1 MIYEL
6 PAGAKTASDIDWT
19 GAVTGVKES
28 PFYRSWYR
36 KNPINEK
43 GDLKSMGKGEGNMVL
58 SYYCRQFTSGKRDSH
73 GRWAPD
79 GRQVAFLSARDKP
92 KSQLYLI
99 AAGVSWALTGDFG
112 ARNIFERLAGLAD
125 GGYTDKPMRPGLQ
138 RIQAGLGLGRIQ
150 AGLGLQRIQAG
161 LGRISG
167 SGRPAACPG
176 RRLRGP
182 ASAARA

>member
-58 SYYCRQFTSGKRDSH
+58 SYYCRQFTSGNS
-73 GRWAPD
+73 GNMNARWRRHLGPD
-79 GRQVAFLSARDKP
+79 WES
-92 KSQLYLI
+92 
-99 AAGVSWALTGDFG
+99 
-112 ARNIFERLAGLAD
+112 RNSS
-125 GGYTDKPMRPGLQ
+125 KN
-138 RIQAGLGLGRIQ
+138 
-150 AGLGLQRIQAG
+150 
-161 LGRISG
+161 
-167 SGRPAACPG
+167 
-176 RRLRGP
+176 RRRNRG
-182 ASAARA
+182 